1 MIRELVGPTA
11 HGKVALDGNRLQLKV
26 EMGGDRSTT
35 AIESLKV
42 IAFDLAVMCMSI
54 EGNTHIP
61 AFLVQDSP
69 READL
74 GLSVYHDLFHFV
86 RKLEQ
91 IGNQPLFQYIITT
104 TTRPPD
110 ELSQQPWLR
119 ETLRGAPAQERLL
132 RRDL

>member
-1 MIRELVGPTA
+1 MT
-11 HGKVALDGNRLQLKV
+11 V
-26 EMGGDRSTT
+26 EMGGERSTT

-42 IAFDLAVMCMSI
+42 IAFDLAVICMSI

-61 AFLVQDSP
+61 AFLVHDSP

-74 GLSVYHDLFHFV
+74 GLSVYHELFHFAHN
-86 RKLEQ
+86 LERQ
-91 IGNQPLFQYIITT
+91 GSQPLFQYIITT

-110 ELSQQPWLR
+110 ELVHEPWLR
-119 ETLRGAPAQERLL
+119 ETLRGAPAEERLL